1 MSAVG
6 AGSGIRTHKGV
17 SPVTCEVTA
26 FTSFA
31 TPAPLPAANPGNP
44 EGLDA

>member
-1 MSAVG
+1 MKNIGEAVG
-6 AGSGIRTHKGV
+6 RVKSESEGAGDGIRTHKGV

-31 TPAPLPAANPGNP
+31 TPARG
-44 EGLDA
+44 